1 VQAAYLSKNVPQL
14 VKHEISLRLLRL
26 RSQTSAFNGIHL
38 LEAIESS
45 TKWMHIVALFETF
58 QSTPLQR

>member
-1 VQAAYLSKNVPQL
+1 MHVCKRISRSWLLPQL
-14 VKHEISLRLLRL
+14 VKQAWACWASDLNI
-26 RSQTSAFNGIHL
+26 NGIHL

-45 TKWMHIVALFETF
+45 ATWMHHIVALFETF